1 MCTHALTAEPDG
13 DTLRVFREPPPPRLA
28 DMDLQPPAGPVPAE
42 VIAYFETAV
51 ARQAERERHLTD

>member
-1 MCTHALTAEPDG
+1 MSARARTAEPDG

-28 DMDLQPPAGPVPAE
+28 DMDLRPPAGPVPAD

-51 ARQAERERHLTD
+51 ARQAERERLLTD

>member
-1 MCTHALTAEPDG
+1 MAEPEG
-13 DTLRVFREPPPPRLA
+13 DTLRVLRPPPPPRLA

-51 ARQAERERHLTD
+51 ARQTERERRLTG

>member
-1 MCTHALTAEPDG
+1 MSAHALTAEPDG
-13 DTLRVFREPPPPRLA
+13 DTLRVFREPPPRLA

-51 ARQAERERHLTD
+51 ARQAERERLLTD